1 MDLVILERDLQRRER
16 YAEILLKKDEDRG
29 VVCVGNDNAQNLND
43 VSLIFPFSDLIWFF
57 FLFGAHVSRS
67 DNDLVSASICSDVP
81 PEPTDQLGVL
91 PFTVHLKLFR

>member
-16 YAEILLKKDEDRG
+16 YAEILLKKDEDGG

-57 FLFGAHVSRS
+57 SCSERTLVGA
-67 DNDLVSASICSDVP
+67 IMIW
-81 PEPTDQLGVL
+81 
-91 PFTVHLKLFR
+91 